1 MSRGLGTGPSACWS
15 WNVETGCWGITTQG
29 PAAWGH
35 STQPEGAG
43 KPEVGERGGGEDR
56 QCQEQKEQSPDMET
70 TQVDLKGISQVVWTK
85 PVSDNLLDDSIYIPF
100 HI

>member
-1 MSRGLGTGPSACWS
+1 MLV
-15 WNVETGCWGITTQG
+15 VECGNRVWGITTQG

-35 STQPEGAG
+35 STEPAGAG
-43 KPEVGERGGGEDR
+43 KPGVEERGGGEDR
-56 QCQEQKEQSPDMET
+56 QCQEQKEQSSDMET

-85 PVSDNLLDDSIYIPF
+85 PVSDNVLDDSIYIPL